1 MVFVVGVGWQYG
13 PGASGGSLGMGFLG
27 GSALGLRPWPG
38 RGIGDSWM
46 LFLWRRHAVLL
57 GMPVP
62 ADVGCQPGG
71 RTVPG
76 LVRGGGGGVWGSGD
90 ALPPAWGYGWAWGA
104 WVLVGVPPGA
114 WVGACAWARLWCG
127 GLRCI
132 GASAGGGVQQRR
144 GIRALPGCLIV
155 LCSLGTDWM
164 MGWGSFS
171 SAVGSGGP
179 PRAAMGP
186 GLDGPG
192 PPALG
197 RFGVTG
203 VPMGVSGGACSRG
216 GGYFAPSDV
225 FLPIP
230 KASLLPLHHTNT

>member
-38 RGIGDSWM
+38 WGIGDSWM
-46 LFLWRRHAVLL
+46 LFLWRRHAALL

-71 RTVPG
+71 RTVSGVGP
-76 LVRGGGGGVWGSGD
+76 GGGLGIWGRSASGLGLRLGLGGLGPGWCAAGSMGWCMRLGPALVWGSSMH
-90 ALPPAWGYGWAWGA
+90 
-104 WVLVGVPPGA
+104 
-114 WVGACAWARLWCG
+114 
-127 GLRCI
+127 RCL
-132 GASAGGGVQQRR
+132 RR
-144 GIRALPGCLIV
+144 GAGPIEAGKRALPGCLIV

-179 PRAAMGP
+179 HRAAMGP
-186 GLDGPG
+186 GLDGLG
-192 PPALG
+192 PPPWADLG
-197 RFGVTG
+197 
-203 VPMGVSGGACSRG
+203 
-216 GGYFAPSDV
+216 
-225 FLPIP
+225 
-230 KASLLPLHHTNT
+230 

>member
-1 MVFVVGVGWQYG
+1 MWVGVSILSGCGFCCWRG
-13 PGASGGSLGMGFLG
+13 VAIWAWGIWGFPGGGFLG
-27 GSALGLRPWPG
+27 GSALELRPWPG
-38 RGIGDSWM
+38 WGIGDSWM
-46 LFLWRRHAVLL
+46 LFLWRRHAALL

-76 LVRGGGGGVWGSGD
+76 LVRGGGGVGDLGALCLRVGVT
-90 ALPPAWGYGWAWGA
+90 GWAWGA
-104 WVLVGVPPGA
+104 WVLVGVRREHGLVHALGPGSGVGVFDASVPPQ
-114 WVGACAWARLWCG
+114 
-127 GLRCI
+127 
-132 GASAGGGVQQRR
+132 GGGSNR
-144 GIRALPGCLIV
+144 GGVNGLYLGCLIV

-197 RFGVTG
+197 RFGGTG
-203 VPMGVSGGACSRG
+203 VPMGVSGGAGPRG
-216 GGYFAPSDV
+216 GV
-225 FLPIP
+225 FC
-230 KASLLPLHHTNT
+230 PL